1 MRVDQFDFSLPADR
15 IADRPV
21 HPRDSARLLHI
32 TNENRADVSVRDLP
46 DLLIDGDVLVFND
59 TRVMPARL
67 YGKRG
72 GTAVELLLHR
82 AETADIWQ
90 ALARPAKRLKPG
102 DIVQFSESFCAE
114 VVGRAGDG
122 SVRLRFDMP
131 PGALSAALQK
141 YGHMPLPPYMGRDD
155 DARDRHDYQ
164 TIYASED
171 GAVAAPTAG
180 LHFTPDLMDRL
191 KAKGVATSFIT
202 LHVGLGTFQP
212 MKVDD
217 TDDHVMHHEWGHIGD
232 DVAAFLSAAKGDGRR
247 IVAVGTTSLRTLES
261 ASDEDGSIRPFA
273 AETDLFIVPGY
284 RFKAVDILMT
294 NFHLPRSTLYMLVS
308 AFAGMDRMKAAYA
321 HAIESGYRFYSYGDA
336 CLLDCSD
343 RP

>member
-15 IADRPV
+15 IAGRPV
-21 HPRDSARLLHI
+21 SPRDAAQLLHV
-32 TNENRADVSVRDLP
+32 TNEKLTDLGVRDLP
-46 DLLIDGDVLVFND
+46 DLLADGDVLVFND
-59 TRVMPARL
+59 TRVIPARL
-67 YGKRG
+67 FGKRG
-72 GTAVELLLHR
+72 EIDVELLLHR
-82 AETADIWQ
+82 AETAEIWQ

-102 DIVQFSESFCAE
+102 DIVQFSESFSAE
-114 VVGRAGDG
+114 VVGRADDG
-122 SVRLRFDMP
+122 SVRVRFDLQP
-131 PGALSAALQK
+131 DALSAALQEH
-141 YGHMPLPPYMGRDD
+141 GHMPLPPYMGRDD
-155 DARDRHDYQ
+155 DEQDRQDYQ
-164 TIYASED
+164 TIYAAED

-180 LHFTPDLMDRL
+180 LHFTSDLMDRL
-191 KAKGVATSFIT
+191 KAKGIATSFIT

-217 TDDHVMHHEWGHIGD
+217 TDDHVMHHEWGHIRED
-232 DVAAFLSAAKGDGRR
+232 DAAYLSTAKRDGRR

-261 ASDEDGSIRPFA
+261 ASGEDGSIRPFA

-284 RFKAVDILMT
+284 RFKAVDVLMT

-308 AFAGMDRMKAAYA
+308 AFAGIDRMKAAYA

-336 CLLDCSD
+336 CLLDCAD